1 VIGYCA
7 FFMGPSLMGFVSQ
20 GFGLAASFFTV
31 AALLAV
37 VTAILIP
44 MLSIKLR
51 TPSKD
56 AAP

>member
-1 VIGYCA
+1 
-7 FFMGPSLMGFVSQ
+7 MGPSLMGFVSQ

-51 TPSKD
+51 TPSED

>member
-1 VIGYCA
+1 V
-7 FFMGPSLMGFVSQ
+7 
-20 GFGLAASFFTV
+20 
-31 AALLAV
+31 LLAV

-51 TPSKD
+51 TPSKN